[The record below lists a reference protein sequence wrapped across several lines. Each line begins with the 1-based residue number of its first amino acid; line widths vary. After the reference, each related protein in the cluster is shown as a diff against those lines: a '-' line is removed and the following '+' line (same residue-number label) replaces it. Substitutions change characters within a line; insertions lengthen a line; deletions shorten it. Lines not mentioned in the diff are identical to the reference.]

1 MYKKLDQVLALVTKT
16 GDKMIVV
23 SENHD
28 PYVVMS
34 IKDYERLLTNNVA
47 VHDLSEDELLS
58 KINRDIAIW
67 KSVQASNDYNL
78 DQFKIDE
85 QMVANGQVKSLDL
98 EKKPE
103 SVENLE
109 PGLASEEE
117 KYYLEPV
124 SDN

>member
-34 IKDYERLLTNNVA
+34 LKDYERLLTNNVA

-85 QMVANGQVKSLDL
+85 QTVANGQVKSLDL

-103 SVENLE
+103 STENLE
-109 PGLASEEE
+109 VGLQQEEE

-124 SDN
+124 SGN

>member
-34 IKDYERLLTNNVA
+34 LKDYERLLTNNVA

-85 QMVANGQVKSLDL
+85 QTVASGQVKSLAL

-103 SVENLE
+103 SIENLE
-109 PGLASEEE
+109 PGLQQEEE

>member
-34 IKDYERLLTNNVA
+34 LKDYERLLTNNVA

-85 QMVANGQVKSLDL
+85 QTVANGQVKSLDL

-103 SVENLE
+103 SGENFAA
-109 PGLASEEE
+109 GLVSEEE

-124 SDN
+124 ER

>member
-85 QMVANGQVKSLDL
+85 QTVANGQVKSLDL

-103 SVENLE
+103 STENFE
-109 PGLASEEE
+109 AGLASEEE

-124 SDN
+124 EAN

>member
-1 MYKKLDQVLALVTKT
+1 MYKKLDQVLALVAKT

-34 IKDYERLLTNNVA
+34 LKDYEGLLTNNVA

-85 QMVANGQVKSLDL
+85 QTVANGQVKSVSSD
-98 EKKPE
+98 KKPE
-103 SVENLE
+103 STENFE
-109 PGLASEEE
+109 AGLASEEE
-117 KYYLEPV
+117 RYYLEPV
-124 SDN
+124 EVN

>member
-34 IKDYERLLTNNVA
+34 LKDYERLLTNNVA

-67 KSVQASNDYNL
+67 KSVQSSNDYNL

-85 QMVANGQVKSLDL
+85 QTVADGQVKSVSS
-98 EKKPE
+98 EKKTE
-103 SVENLE
+103 SAENFAA
-109 PGLASEEE
+109 GLVSEDE
-117 KYYLEPV
+117 KYYLESV
-124 SDN
+124 GDN

>member
-34 IKDYERLLTNNVA
+34 LKDYERLLTDSVA

-67 KSVQASNDYNL
+67 KSVQSSNDYNL

-85 QMVANGQVKSLDL
+85 QTVANGQVKSLDL

-103 SVENLE
+103 SGENFTA
-109 PGLASEEE
+109 GLVSEEE

-124 SDN
+124 RDN

>member
-34 IKDYERLLTNNVA
+34 LKDYERLLTNNTA

-67 KSVQASNDYNL
+67 KSVQSSNEYNL
-78 DQFKIDE
+78 EQFKID
-85 QMVANGQVKSLDL
+85 DL
-98 EKKPE
+98 ADKTVSVDKKVGNADN
-103 SVENLE
+103 ST
-109 PGLASEEE
+109 PGLSDEDE

-124 SDN
+124 EDK

>member
-34 IKDYERLLTNNVA
+34 LKDYERLLTNNVA

-85 QMVANGQVKSLDL
+85 QTVASGQVKSLDL

-103 SVENLE
+103 SAENSE
-109 PGLASEEE
+109 PGLSSEEE

-124 SDN
+124 GDN